1 MNKLHIVDM
10 SVDSNSAST
19 IATTVGIVVG
29 VVAVTAIV
37 IFAAV
42 LRIKRRGGSFAFGS
56 GDLEYS
62 KLVE

>member
-1 MNKLHIVDM
+1 MVEMPVDR
-10 SVDSNSAST
+10 SPAST
-19 IATTVGIVVG
+19 IATAVGIVIG
-29 VVAVTAIV
+29 IVAVIAIV

-42 LRIKRRGGSFAFGS
+42 IKMRKRGGSHAFGS